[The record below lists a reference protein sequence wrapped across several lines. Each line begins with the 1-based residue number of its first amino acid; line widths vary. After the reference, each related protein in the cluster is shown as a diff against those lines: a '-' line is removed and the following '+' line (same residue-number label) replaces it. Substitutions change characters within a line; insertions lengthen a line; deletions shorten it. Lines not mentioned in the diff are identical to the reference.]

1 MSTSKSYHRVL
12 FNNLSSILFWSN
24 LKLLLLQ
31 HYSIHI
37 LICFLFCLITHG
49 TLVLLNYTNFF
60 GSAVTHLCHKH
71 DDIICYH
78 TLLPSEGWISDHVT
92 HPSLLHTTAGAHTAI
107 LAHHITKYIQMNMK
121 DFRAKRLLQIPEQ
134 LQSSPTTVR
143 MNLFVWQTKG
153 KNTVKRWIGKR
164 LPQCN
169 LETENRDLTK

>member
-31 HYSIHI
+31 HYSIYT

-92 HPSLLHTTAGAHTAI
+92 AYCTQLLGHT
-107 LAHHITKYIQMNMK
+107 
-121 DFRAKRLLQIPEQ
+121 Q
-134 LQSSPTTVR
+134 LSWLTTTQNIFKWIWKTSVQKGFCRYQSSYNHFPQQ
-143 MNLFVWQTKG
+143 LEWICLSG
-153 KNTVKRWIGKR
+153 KQREKI
-164 LPQCN
+164 L
-169 LETENRDLTK
+169 